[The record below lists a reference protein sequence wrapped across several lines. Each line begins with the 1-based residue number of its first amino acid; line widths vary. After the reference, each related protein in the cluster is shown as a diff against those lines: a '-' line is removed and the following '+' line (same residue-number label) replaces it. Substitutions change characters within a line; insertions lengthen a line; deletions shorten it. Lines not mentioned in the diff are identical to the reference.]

1 MEKDIDTSSTFDM
14 DRISVKNEERLKKFK
29 QNESNRHDENGNNT
43 FDILLGDFLYSKQ
56 VV

>member
-29 QNESNRHDENGNNT
+29 QNESNRHDENGNT